1 MPYICERRDS
11 LVVVTGSLPR
21 TARRAG
27 RGAASR
33 GGESFARTILGPA
46 ALRSSLSLRLPCARS
61 DARMA
66 SRLSCVCV
74 LCRCYAVG
82 MRRHSIYVHVPPEP
96 GPAPPV
102 RLPRVTESET
112 PMGVASPRRVRF
124 RSRLG
129 SSQRLAI
136 VWASFSMSRHV
147 RSSLN

>member
-1 MPYICERRDS
+1 MPYVCERRDS
-11 LVVVTGSLPR
+11 LVVVTGSRPR
-21 TARRAG
+21 TAQRAG

-112 PMGVASPRRVRF
+112 PMGVASPRRVR
-124 RSRLG
+124 
-129 SSQRLAI
+129 
-136 VWASFSMSRHV
+136 V
-147 RSSLN
+147 RSVLSYCITYSLYWTVQCT